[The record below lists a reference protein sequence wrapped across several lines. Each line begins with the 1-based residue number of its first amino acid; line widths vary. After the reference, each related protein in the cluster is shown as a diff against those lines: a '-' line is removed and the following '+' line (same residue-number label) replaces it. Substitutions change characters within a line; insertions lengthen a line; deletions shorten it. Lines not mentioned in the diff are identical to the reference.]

1 MSITAESTAGPSFH
15 ILPNDTPDYTRKRRA
30 TTPPSDQVPHGSIRL
45 NWMAP
50 GCQLPETSPTSAI
63 PHRDKRR
70 RPNLANGL
78 RGLSLTPKPDRGSE
92 ALPSYTESQETRN
105 EVDEDDMFQSSPH
118 IIDDIQVEELPD
130 KSRRARRL
138 FADASTSDSSDD
150 ESRDSEDQFSFTTKR
165 HRNRQYQSQQQ
176 SGIVELPS
184 PVKERPD
191 DIDIQDITGS
201 EPRGIKRRDES
212 GSRSRPK
219 RRRDDMDLDMDT
231 DDEDQR
237 EHTRWRKNA
246 SSYEPEK
253 DRKLTSLPSGSTHT
267 DSCSGIVVTSLS
279 DTESEDSSTEPTSTH
294 KSNKLDQPGEQ
305 GFTLSPSLLTH
316 LLNTQRDKFTTM
328 PPQEKGLIL
337 YRPLGILPAPQ
348 IVQQW
353 PGQDFIN
360 QDDSSRFEELDD
372 DENTEM
378 AGQADS
384 GGMEIDMEEPMELD

>member
-1 MSITAESTAGPSFH
+1 MSMTAGPSAGSSFH
-15 ILPNDTPDYTRKRRA
+15 TLPNTSPADYTRKRRA
-30 TTPPSDQVPHGSIRL
+30 TTPPSDQMPHGSIRL
-45 NWMAP
+45 NWMPP
-50 GCQLPETSPTSAI
+50 GGQLPETSPTTAT

-78 RGLSLTPKPDRGSE
+78 RGLSLTPKPGRGSE

-105 EVDEDDMFQSSPH
+105 EVDEDDIFQSSPH
-118 IIDDIQVEELPD
+118 TVEDIQVEELPD
-130 KSRRARRL
+130 KTRRSRRL
-138 FADASTSDSSDD
+138 FADASTSDSSED
-150 ESRDSEDQFSFTTKR
+150 ESRDSDDQYSFTTRR
-165 HRNRQYQSQQQ
+165 HRNRQQRSQQQ

-191 DIDIQDITGS
+191 EIDIQDVTFTES
-201 EPRGIKRRDES
+201 RGTKRRDES
-212 GSRSRPK
+212 GSHRRPK
-219 RRRDDMDLDMDT
+219 RRREDMDLDMDS

-253 DRKLTSLPSGSTHT
+253 DRQSPVPLSVNTHIDVLP
-267 DSCSGIVVTSLS
+267 GIVVTSLS
-279 DTESEDSSTEPTSTH
+279 DTESENSSTESTTPH
-294 KSNKLDQPGEQ
+294 KSSNLNQPGEQ

-316 LLNTQRDKFTTM
+316 LLNTQRERFTTL
-328 PPQEKGLIL
+328 PPQEKGLVL
-337 YRPLGILPAPQ
+337 YRPLGIPSAPQ

-353 PGQDFIN
+353 PGQE
-360 QDDSSRFEELDD
+360 DDSSRFEELDD